1 MSDAEGERGAP
12 EGRGAQGARDET
24 AEPYYQRYRAEIEA
38 ELAEIAARRQEDGS
52 ELPKKTLRKLQKG
65 VQLKY
70 RKLYSEAERARAQA
84 EAQAREAEQERA
96 RDSWPQQMPEPEVCT
111 ASPAV
116 RTKISGLRALLGAEG
131 AEGAN
136 KTRVGVYGWCHRV
149 RSSSSKLFFIIL
161 RDGTGYCQAVIS
173 GPCCECKDAAEL
185 RSEACIYVEGALS
198 ADPRAPGGCEIRC
211 DFWKLVGPSSGEFDT
226 RLTAESG
233 PEVRARER
241 HLVHRGEKGS
251 AILKC
256 RCYIVRLFR
265 EHFFSKGWTEVTPPT
280 IVDTSCEGGSS
291 LFKLDYY
298 GSPAYLTQ
306 SSQLYLE
313 SVIGALGDVFCI
325 MPSYRAEKSNTRRHL
340 SEFTHLETEHPFVT
354 FPELMGIIEEF
365 VRFVVVGLT
374 RDPTV
379 YEMVRSLNPGFDAI
393 LETVRQPFLHMTH
406 AEGVAWLNE
415 HGVLRD
421 DGQPFTE
428 DDDIPEAQERRMI
441 DTIGRPV
448 FMTHFPAHLKAFYM
462 TRCGPE
468 GTPEHR
474 LTESCD
480 LLVPT
485 VGEIVG
491 GSMRL
496 WTEKDILESYTK
508 AGMPADRYYWYTDV
522 RKFGGCPHG
531 GMGLGV
537 DRLVCWL
544 LGIYNI
550 RDAVLYPRTM
560 DRLEP

>member
-1 MSDAEGERGAP
+1 MSDTEGVA
-12 EGRGAQGARDET
+12 
-24 AEPYYQRYRAEIEA
+24 AEPYYQRYREQIEG
-38 ELAEIAARRQEDGS
+38 ELAELSARRQDDGG

-65 VQLKY
+65 VHLKY
-70 RKLYSEAERARAQA
+70 RKLYAEEERSRAQA
-84 EAQAREAEQERA
+84 EAKAREAAQERA
-96 RDSWPQQMPEPEVCT
+96 RDSWPQQMPEPEVRKT
-111 ASPAV
+111 HPAI
-116 RTKISGLRALLGAEG
+116 RSKISGLKALLATSEPQLP
-131 AEGAN
+131 EP
-136 KTRVGVYGWCHRV
+136 RVGVYGWCHRV
-149 RSSSSKLFFIIL
+149 RASSSKLYFIIL
-161 RDGTGYCQAVIS
+161 RDGTGYCQVVIS
-173 GPCCECKDAAEL
+173 GACCECKDASEL
-185 RSEACIYVEGALS
+185 RSEACIYVEGPLK
-198 ADPRAPGGCEIRC
+198 ADSRAPGGCELRC
-211 DFWKLVGPSSGEFDT
+211 DFWKLVGPSNGDFDT
-226 RLTAESG
+226 RLTADSG
-233 PEVRARER
+233 PDVRARER

-256 RCYIVRLFR
+256 RCYILRLFR

-280 IVDTSCEGGSS
+280 IVDTCCEGGSS

-313 SVIGALGDVFCI
+313 SVLPALGDVFCI

-340 SEFTHLETEHPFVT
+340 AEFTHLETEHPFVT
-354 FPELMGIIEEF
+354 FQQLMDIIEEF

-374 RDPTV
+374 RDPEV
-379 YEMVRSLNPGFDAI
+379 YAMVKTLNPTFDT
-393 LETVRQPFLHMTH
+393 LVEGVREPFLRMTH
-406 AEGVAWLNE
+406 AEGIAWLNE
-415 HGVLRD
+415 HGVPRD

-428 DDDIPEAQERRMI
+428 GDDIAEAQERRMI
-441 DTIGRPV
+441 DAIGRPV
-448 FMTHFPAHLKAFYM
+448 FLTLFPAHLKAFYM

-468 GTPEHR
+468 GTPEHE

-496 WTEKDILESYTK
+496 WTEKDILEGYK
-508 AGMPADRYYWYTDV
+508 RANMPADKYYWYTDT

-550 RDAVLYPRTM
+550 RDAVLYPRAM